1 MPLEVLVMNNN
12 INPPLL
18 ARFDTFHADN
28 PQVYEMF
35 KKFTFMA
42 IHKGHN
48 RLSAWMIAN
57 RIRWETQIEVITTD
71 DYKISNDY
79 IALYS
84 RKFMEDF
91 PEHEGFFRTKAMKR
105 INDGK

>member
-1 MPLEVLVMNNN
+1 MTTLTN
-12 INPPLL
+12 
-18 ARFDTFHADN
+18 RFNQFHNDN

-42 IHKGHN
+42 IRRGHK

-57 RIRWETQIEVITTD
+57 RIRWETSIETISVE

-79 IALYS
+79 IALYA
-84 RKFMEDF
+84 RKFMSDH
-91 PEHEGFFRTKAMKR
+91 PEYNGFFKIKEMKR
-105 INDGK
+105 A

>member
-1 MPLEVLVMNNN
+1 MENSLT
-12 INPPLL
+12 
-18 ARFDTFHADN
+18 ARFEKFHTDN
-28 PQVYEMF
+28 PKVYELF

-42 IHKGHN
+42 IRKGHN

-57 RIRWETQIEVITTD
+57 RIRWETSIETFSDD

-84 RKFMEDF
+84 RKFMEEF
-91 PEHEGFFRTKAMKR
+91 PQYNGFFRTKPMRRA
-105 INDGK
+105 

>member
-1 MPLEVLVMNNN
+1 MTTLTS
-12 INPPLL
+12 
-18 ARFDTFHADN
+18 RFNQFHNDN

-42 IHKGHN
+42 IRRGHN

-57 RIRWETQIEVITTD
+57 RIRWETSIETISVE

-79 IALYS
+79 IALYA
-84 RKFMEDF
+84 RKFMSDY
-91 PEHEGFFRTKAMKR
+91 PEYNGFFKIKEMKR
-105 INDGK
+105 A